1 MSVTPVPRNNVAGVK
16 STMKLATLRTSGVR
30 VRFECAR
37 ACTIRGRLTLGPVA
51 ARRFGLGR
59 TGRSVTIGTG
69 TKRLTKAGGG
79 TLTLKLTSR
88 AKRALR
94 NRPRATISV
103 ITELTAGSVKLPRR
117 HAVSVRR

>member
-1 MSVTPVPRNNVAGVK
+1 MR
-16 STMKLATLRTSGVR
+16 LATLRTSGVR
-30 VRFECAR
+30 VRFECER

-59 TGRSVTIGTG
+59 TGRSVTIATS
-69 TKRLTKAGGG
+69 TKRLTQAGRG

-94 NRPRATISV
+94 NRPRVTISV
-103 ITELTAGSVKLPRR
+103 ITQLTAGSVRLPGKQT
-117 HAVSVRR
+117 VSVRR

>member
-1 MSVTPVPRNNVAGVK
+1 
-16 STMKLATLRTSGVR
+16 MKLTTLRTSGVR

-37 ACTIRGRLTLGPVA
+37 ACTIRGRLTLGPAA

-59 TGRSVTIGTG
+59 TGRSVTIGSATR
-69 TKRLTKAGGG
+69 RLTRAGRA
-79 TLTLKLTSR
+79 TLTLKLTAR

-94 NRPRATISV
+94 NRPRVTISV
-103 ITELTAGSVKLPRR
+103 ITSLTAGGTKLPGR